1 MRVLLVRADSTPDDD
16 GRVLRERG
24 LDVTAQAFIEVAA
37 CSDPDARSRAQALLD
52 AAATPQAW
60 LILTSAAGVRALVS
74 LLGPEEARR
83 GVVRAR
89 DLGARFAAVGPTSA
103 RALLDLGCA
112 EVLTPERAHTAS
124 ALLDALGSI
133 APATAVLPR
142 SSVGDALLPS
152 TLDSRGWTVTS
163 RVVYE
168 TTTVKTP
175 PAAAQGLR
183 AREFDALVL
192 RSPSA
197 ARAVSRLAGPLPERT
212 KVIAGGPTTA
222 LTARRL
228 GIAVTAVAH
237 NSRPESIA
245 DSVQDALAID
255 RAAARPLLE
264 VHA

>member
-1 MRVLLVRADSTPDDD
+1 VKVLLVRADGTPDDD
-16 GRVLRERG
+16 GRILRERG
-24 LDVTAQAFIEVAA
+24 FDVTAQPFIEVAA
-37 CSDPDARSRAQALLD
+37 CSDPDARRRARALLD

-74 LLGPEEARR
+74 LLGPDEARR
-83 GVVRAR
+83 GIVRAR

-103 RALLDLGCA
+103 RALLDLGSA
-112 EVLTPERAHTAS
+112 HVLVPERAHTAS
-124 ALLDALGSI
+124 ALLDALSPV
-133 APATAVLPR
+133 ATATAVLPR

-152 TLDSRGWTVTS
+152 TLEARGWTVTS

-168 TTTVKTP
+168 TTTVAAK
-175 PAAAQGLR
+175 PAVAQGLR
-183 AREFDALVL
+183 DGEFDALVL

-197 ARAVSRLAGPLPERT
+197 ARAVTRLAGPLPIGT

-222 LTARRL
+222 LTAQRL
-228 GIAVTAVAH
+228 GIAVSAVSPD
-237 NSRPESIA
+237 SRPESIA

-255 RAAARPLLE
+255 RAVARRLVE

>member
-1 MRVLLVRADSTPDDD
+1 MRADSTPDDD
-16 GRVLRERG
+16 GRILRERG

-37 CSDPDARSRAQALLD
+37 CTDADAPSRARALLE
-52 AAATPQAW
+52 AAASPHAW

-74 LLGPEEARR
+74 LLGADEARR
-83 GVVRAR
+83 GIARAR

-103 RALLDLGCA
+103 RALLDLGSA
-112 EVLTPERAHTAS
+112 EVLVPERAHTAS
-124 ALLDALGSI
+124 ALLDALGAV

-168 TTTVKTP
+168 TTAVRTP
-175 PAAAQGLR
+175 PTAAQGLR
-183 AREFDALVL
+183 DGEFDALVL

-222 LTARRL
+222 LTAQRL
-228 GIAVTAVAH
+228 GISVSAVARD
-237 NSRPESIA
+237 SRPQSIA
-245 DSVQDALAID
+245 DTVQDALTMD
-255 RAAARPLLE
+255 RTTARPLLE
-264 VHA
+264 VRA

>member
-16 GRVLRERG
+16 GRILRERG

-37 CSDPDARSRAQALLD
+37 CSDPDARSRARALLD

-60 LILTSAAGVRALVS
+60 LMLTSAAGVRALVS
-74 LLGPEEARR
+74 LLGADDTRHGIAR
-83 GVVRAR
+83 AL

-103 RALLDLGCA
+103 QALLDLGA
-112 EVLTPERAHTAS
+112 ADVMVPERAHTAS
-124 ALLDALGSI
+124 ALLDALGSV
-133 APATAVLPR
+133 APAVAVLPR

-152 TLDSRGWTVTS
+152 TLDARGWTVTS
-163 RVVYE
+163 RVIYE
-168 TTTVKTP
+168 TTAVSTP

-183 AREFDALVL
+183 DGEFDALVL

-228 GIAVTAVAH
+228 GIAVSSVARD
-237 NSRPESIA
+237 SRPESIA

-255 RAAARPLLE
+255 RAAARPLVELQ
-264 VHA
+264 A